1 MGLGPEAQGVGE
13 GLGPWCQLF
22 RVGIGPGAQGVGAD
36 LGPSPTGLRVQRR
49 VFSTAGVKAHYLG
62 DIVIT
67 RAKKDASARDG
78 KRKELPLPRAISRD
92 KGTKWRAF
100 AQATSCIN

>member
-1 MGLGPEAQGVGE
+1 MVSVVQGGNWTR
-13 GLGPWCQLF
+13 GSGSRGGSRTQPY
-22 RVGIGPGAQGVGAD
+22 
-36 LGPSPTGLRVQRR
+36 GLRVQRR

-100 AQATSCIN
+100 TQATSCIN

>member
-1 MGLGPEAQGVGE
+1 MVSVVQGGNWTR
-13 GLGPWCQLF
+13 GSGSRGGSRTQPY
-22 RVGIGPGAQGVGAD
+22 
-36 LGPSPTGLRVQRR
+36 GLRVQRR